1 MKEKLTNRQE
11 EVYEYIKERMANTNL
26 PPTVREIGQH
36 FNISSTN
43 GVRSI
48 LSALIKKDYIK
59 RSPKLSRGL
68 TLTEELPNAIAQQ
81 DENMQDIPILGR
93 VAAGAPL
100 MAVEN
105 LEGTI
110 TVHRDFLLKQ
120 ENVFALKVQGD
131 SMINAGILNGDM
143 IFARQQASADKG
155 QMVVAVIEEEAT
167 VKYFHQDKNNIRLE
181 PANDN
186 YKPIIVEKDKDFRI
200 AGRVIGVMRQV

>member
-1 MKEKLTNRQE
+1 MKEKLTARQQE
-11 EVYEYIKERMANTNL
+11 IYDYIKERMANTNL

-48 LSALIKKDYIK
+48 LSALIKKDYIT
-59 RSPKLSRGL
+59 RSPKLSRGI
-68 TLTEELPNAIAQQ
+68 TLTDEIPNAIPEQ
-81 DENMQDIPILGR
+81 DANMFDVPILGR

-110 TVHRDFLLKQ
+110 TVHRDFLMKQ
-120 ENVFALKVQGD
+120 ENVFALKVEGD

-143 IFARQQASADKG
+143 IFARQQSTADTG
-155 QMVVAVIEEEAT
+155 QMVVAIVDDAAT
-167 VKYFHQDKNNIRLE
+167 VKYFHPEASQVRLE

-186 YKPIIVEKDKDFRI
+186 YRPIIVEKDKDFRI

>member
-1 MKEKLTNRQE
+1 MKEKLTARQQ
-11 EVYEYIKERMANTNL
+11 EVYDYIKERMANTNL

-48 LSALIKKDYIK
+48 LSALIKKDYIT
-59 RSPKLSRGL
+59 RSPKLSRGI
-68 TLTEELPNAIAQQ
+68 TLTDEMPNAIAEK
-81 DENMQDIPILGR
+81 DANMFDVPILGR

-110 TVHRDFLLKQ
+110 TVHRDFLMKQ
-120 ENVFALKVQGD
+120 ENVFALKVEGD

-143 IFARQQASADKG
+143 IFARQQSTADTG
-155 QMVVAVIEEEAT
+155 QMVVAIVDDAAT
-167 VKYFHQDKNNIRLE
+167 VKYFHPEESQVRLE

-186 YKPIIVEKDKDFRI
+186 YRPIIVEQDKDFRI